1 MADNNGGSATPFLA
15 FLVGG
20 LIVAVAVLGVFV
32 VNGSHPWGPANPAK
46 VAINVKTPAPKHP

>member
-20 LIVAVAVLGVFV
+20 LIAAVAVLGVFV
-32 VNGSHPWGPANPAK
+32 ANGSHPWGPANPTK
-46 VAINVKTPAPKHP
+46 VAINVKPLVPKHP